1 MKPMIGVPMDLIH
14 DIDCIMSGGLP
25 DMMIADTPMETI
37 DGIRAGGGM
46 AVGLPLVCGEEQA
59 MEVCRRI
66 DGLVVPVGQDL
77 SPEASGVPVNGHSG
91 VFCVKKDRSDIYYIK
106 AMKALDKPILGLCR
120 GMQLMNAAAGG
131 SMIKHLP
138 DILDESVVHSSPV
151 VSTDYIL
158 HQVWIEENTQL
169 ALVYG
174 TKEPVN
180 VNSFHHMA
188 IERPGE
194 GYIVAARSR
203 DGVIEA
209 IEDESGKRI
218 GVQWHP
224 ECLFKE
230 REEHRKLFER
240 FVELAREGM
249 K

>member
-1 MKPMIGVPMDLIH
+1 M
-14 DIDCIMSGGLP
+14 CIRDS
-25 DMMIADTPMETI
+25 
-37 DGIRAGGGM
+37 
-46 AVGLPLVCGEEQA
+46 
-59 MEVCRRI
+59 
-66 DGLVVPVGQDL
+66 
-77 SPEASGVPVNGHSG
+77 SG
-91 VFCVKKDRSDIYYIK
+91 VFCVRKDRSDIYYIK
-106 AMKALDKPILGLCR
+106 AMKALDKPVLGLCR

-138 DILDESVVHSSPV
+138 DILDESEVHSSPV
-151 VSTDYIL
+151 VPTDYIL
-158 HQVWIEENTQL
+158 HQVWIEEHTQL

-174 TKEPVN
+174 TKEPVD

-188 IERPGE
+188 IEKPGE
-194 GYIVAARSR
+194 GYLVAARSR